1 MGATHPNKAISIV
14 MEQKNN
20 HIIYPKV
27 EPFVEILSWKSR
39 IFIVTEK
46 SCQHIYLKMYM
57 ISHNLLDCYLIIN
70 NALNYEE
77 AMIENKHYL
86 SSHSRDERYTSK

>member
-1 MGATHPNKAISIV
+1 MDPKPSSDVQQWKRSNYGNIVFDSALEMSATHPNKAISIV

-57 ISHNLLDCYLIIN
+57 ISHNLLDCY
-70 NALNYEE
+70 
-77 AMIENKHYL
+77 
-86 SSHSRDERYTSK
+86 

>member
-1 MGATHPNKAISIV
+1 MDPKPSSDVQQWKRSNYGNIVFDSVLEMSATHPNKAISIV

-57 ISHNLLDCYLIIN
+57 ISHNLLDCY
-70 NALNYEE
+70 
-77 AMIENKHYL
+77 
-86 SSHSRDERYTSK
+86 